1 MTNSESSNEYL
12 QLPLLV
18 LHDIVIFPYMVMSL
32 FVNRLKSKK
41 ALEAAIKSNE
51 TIILST
57 RKNFFTND
65 PSVNDIYKV
74 GCVVNILQVIK
85 LPDGNIKI
93 LIEGVQ
99 RVKIHFIDEL
109 NYYIANITPMTDSN
123 TISTSE
129 NEAMRRTIIQEFDK
143 YLKLNKKL
151 SPEILKILINI
162 SDPSL
167 LIDTIIAHLPLRVEQ
182 KQFILETPGV
192 FQRHEHLISQ
202 LEHELDVLQIEKRIR
217 SRIKR
222 QLEKSNR
229 ESYLNEQVKAIQ
241 KELGGEEEEEG
252 VDLEELERKIISAR
266 MSKEAFEKAHN
277 EFRKLRLMPT
287 MSAEATVVRNY
298 IDTLITLPWKK
309 KSKINTSLSYAETIL
324 EGDHYGLNK
333 IKERILE
340 YLAVQK
346 RVNKLKAPIL
356 CFVGPPGV
364 GKTSLGKSIAQA
376 TNRKFVRM
384 ALGGI
389 KDEAEIRGHRRTY
402 IGSMPGK
409 IIQNISK
416 VGVKNPLFLLD
427 EIDKIGMDFRG
438 DPASALLEVLDPEQN
453 HNFSDNYIEVSFDL
467 SDIMF
472 IATSNSF
479 NIPSALLD
487 RMEVIRISGYTEDEK
502 TNIAYQYLL
511 PKQIKNN
518 GLKKNEISISES
530 VIRHIIRYY
539 TKEAGVRSLEREIS
553 KICRKVVKKILLKNK
568 NKKSKKIIISSK
580 NINNFLGVCRF
591 DDRIIENKNRI
602 GQVIG
607 LAWTDF
613 GGEILTIEAVI
624 IPGKGKVVRTGTL
637 GDVMKESIEAA
648 CTVVRSRADKL
659 GIKHECFEKNDIHIH
674 VPEGATPKDGPSA
687 GIAMTIVLI
696 SAFTGIPIHS
706 NIAMTGEITLRGEVL
721 KIGGLKEKL
730 LAAHQNGIKTV
741 LIPEQNFKDLIEIP
755 DNIKYDINIIPIRW
769 IDKAIE
775 IALENKSK

>member
-32 FVNRLKSKK
+32 FVNRLNSKK

-298 IDTLITLPWKK
+298 IDTINYITMEK

-416 VGVKNPLFLLD
+416 VGVKKSYFFLMKL
-427 EIDKIGMDFRG
+427 
-438 DPASALLEVLDPEQN
+438 
-453 HNFSDNYIEVSFDL
+453 
-467 SDIMF
+467 
-472 IATSNSF
+472 
-479 NIPSALLD
+479 
-487 RMEVIRISGYTEDEK
+487 
-502 TNIAYQYLL
+502 
-511 PKQIKNN
+511 IK
-518 GLKKNEISISES
+518 
-530 VIRHIIRYY
+530 
-539 TKEAGVRSLEREIS
+539 
-553 KICRKVVKKILLKNK
+553 
-568 NKKSKKIIISSK
+568 
-580 NINNFLGVCRF
+580 
-591 DDRIIENKNRI
+591 
-602 GQVIG
+602 
-607 LAWTDF
+607 
-613 GGEILTIEAVI
+613 
-624 IPGKGKVVRTGTL
+624 
-637 GDVMKESIEAA
+637 
-648 CTVVRSRADKL
+648 
-659 GIKHECFEKNDIHIH
+659 
-674 VPEGATPKDGPSA
+674 
-687 GIAMTIVLI
+687 
-696 SAFTGIPIHS
+696 
-706 NIAMTGEITLRGEVL
+706 
-721 KIGGLKEKL
+721 
-730 LAAHQNGIKTV
+730 
-741 LIPEQNFKDLIEIP
+741 
-755 DNIKYDINIIPIRW
+755 
-769 IDKAIE
+769 
-775 IALENKSK
+775 